1 MEIAT
6 TERTVCD
13 SNARSLSGVPVLQA
27 DAAIDVL
34 EEAGQL
40 KLAHPEELVRPP
52 RAQIPT
58 RVGASLLGVP
68 VAAEHEVPYW
78 GAGDGIW
85 FVSGEG
91 VQLRRASSFPSAIV
105 GPLSGWGWTPALLRS
120 EHGRE
125 IGLRSDGDGGSND
138 DNSGSEGL

>member
-1 MEIAT
+1 MIHLELTGSSGCRKTPAVLGSLSRAFALLMTRRTRGRGSNSEVAT
-6 TERTVCD
+6 TERTAFD
-13 SNARSLSGVPVLQA
+13 SNGRSLSGVPVLQA
-27 DAAIDVL
+27 DAITDVL
-34 EEAGQL
+34 EEVGQL

-52 RAQIPT
+52 RVQIPT

-91 VQLRRASSFPSAIV
+91 AQLRRASSLP
-105 GPLSGWGWTPALLRS
+105 
-120 EHGRE
+120 
-125 IGLRSDGDGGSND
+125 
-138 DNSGSEGL
+138 